1 MTEDN
6 LFEYR
11 SHEAKVEDMWRRWAM
26 IKPKSPVVPRN
37 APITSQMV
45 AAKLAES
52 DPFKHKCERLLQAV
66 CNAGDDGII
75 DDQLIV
81 TFHDWAHSS
90 VTSTMARLREWGL
103 IKHGPDMRRTRRNHL
118 AMVNRVR

>member
-6 LFEYR
+6 LFDYR

-37 APITSQMV
+37 GPITSQMV
-45 AAKLAES
+45 ATKLAES
-52 DPFKHKCERLLQAV
+52 SAFKLKAERLLQAV
-66 CNAGDDGII
+66 CNAGDHGII

-81 TFHDWAHSS
+81 MFPQWAQST
-90 VTSTMARLREWGL
+90 VTSTMARLREWRL
-103 IKHGPDMRRTRRNHL
+103 IKHGPDMRLTRQDHA
-118 AMVNRVR
+118 AMVNRVW